1 MSHPA
6 KDRPLEPQN
15 LARSC
20 NEALILACL
29 ESGPMHGYQIA
40 IEIQERGR
48 GFFRFNFGTLYPI
61 LHQMEKDGLVSGTWS
76 PETRD
81 DASTKRRRKRKQY
94 VLTEKGRRYASD
106 QRSSWRDFIANF
118 LHVLG
123 VNEQ

>member
-48 GFFRFNFGTLYPI
+48 GFFRFNYGTLYPI

-81 DASTKRRRKRKQY
+81 DGSTKRRRKRKQY